1 MKKGGKF
8 LVFFILLFFI
18 VNNNSYSQD
27 IEDVTH
33 YIVNAGFDDDLT
45 FNSDGTTKNII
56 DKTTSLSNRSWAYIA
71 EDNSVYAWA
80 KTFDEGNGNWNEVD
94 ERTHAING
102 YVGQIYGWT
111 LTHKDFPACEWRYFG
126 TLPYD
131 LEEKAIPIADN
142 GNTYQTVP
150 SKPESVNKGNNI
162 GALFLR
168 AGWGGECTYKQTISL
183 PCARY
188 RLEYWTINVNS
199 NSNSEATDLTN
210 VTCRNEVFKD
220 KIGTGLSSR
229 VWTKHEF
236 EFTPTSEFT
245 LEFGYKAENVS
256 SNISPYV
263 FIDGIKL
270 YKIGESNYEEI
281 LKTDIENAA
290 NKLYAMA
297 DDDIFIYTPSIHEE
311 IYEVCDKAFESVTIT
326 EMEAE
331 LEILKVFT
339 EKIEE
344 LIPILKITS
353 SLITK
358 AEEIIAT
365 DTPKSGYE
373 EFIESYN
380 DILSKLEEAT
390 TDNVATI
397 KDMLDKAVNDYYNS
411 DGTSGNV
418 IDCSFLIK
426 NPQFTVDAAKPVYD
440 EYGTPTYPNIS
451 NYVAGTAPND
461 ATSIGW
467 YTGNITSGD
476 QRLNFAQGRICWNL
490 WDTSIGEHTISQD
503 LTELPDGFYTVSADM
518 ITQPD
523 WAHEAH
529 VYAQTS
535 ESDVSSAYLLV
546 GNWNNTNN
554 GEWTTLTT
562 DKIRVTDGNL
572 TIGGRSIFPESSQ
585 RGWFCMTNVHLY
597 FHGTEIEIE
606 DIKFADETINLLVG
620 ESLRLEPKIQPENV
634 TFKKFIWESSNP
646 DIITIDER
654 GYIFAARPGESTI
667 TATSIRNKEVYA
679 KCTIIVEENSIGV
692 KTLSIN
698 EIQSSNIDMYVDPS
712 FNYGG
717 WIELYN
723 PTDKPVSLYGLY
735 VSDDINDLKKHRLN
749 VEAGVVP
756 AKGYKNIWFDHHNV
770 KHSQVNFK
778 LDYDGGII
786 YLSDTKGDLITSQD
800 YPLAVPRTSYA
811 KTSTD
816 GSTWGLTANPTPEKD
831 NRSSTFEVGRMD
843 PPMVDKDAQL
853 FKSPFTVTVSIPSG
867 ATLRYTTDGSTPTLN
882 NGQTS
887 TTGIFD
893 VSSTVTYRFR
903 LFKEGTLP
911 SAVVTRSYLYKDRD
925 IVLPVISVVT
935 DPINLYDDSLGIY
948 VRGVNG
954 RTGNGQR
961 TPCNWNMD
969 WDRPVNFEYLTTDG
983 EMVINQEVDMAMCGG
998 WSRAWTPHS
1007 FKLKAEKI
1015 YEGKNFYD
1023 YPVFKTK
1030 PYLKHKTFQIR
1041 NGGNDNGSR
1050 IKDAA
1055 LQEIVRTS
1063 GIYVDGQAYQPA
1075 VHYINGNYVGL
1086 LNIREPNNKHFA
1098 YANYGYDSDEI
1109 DMFEIS
1115 PDSGYCQMTGT
1126 EDSFIKW
1133 YELTFDASNPET
1145 YEQICSMV
1153 DIDEYINYMA
1163 VEMYLGTSDWIRNN
1177 VKGFRP
1183 KQEDGKFHF
1192 VLFDLDSAF
1201 ETNSPFTLL
1210 ESRQIFTFNEIYDTG
1225 EILTEEIKLVTI
1237 FLNLLENDVFRK
1249 KFIDTF
1255 CLVAG
1260 SVFEPK
1266 RCKDIINKLAERT
1279 YSTLQQEGQ
1288 NPYNT
1293 GNNIITS
1300 LSNRQQIMIRAL
1312 NNYWKFKLSDINEQK
1327 VKLSSNIQEARI
1339 LLNDQIVPTNKFEG
1353 TLFGPVSI
1361 STTTPPG
1368 YKFLGWMSQ
1377 NNTVDSE
1384 EIIFS
1389 KGSEW
1394 AYYDQGS
1401 LDNENW
1407 VSSSFSSISWNNGNA
1422 PLGYYTGDNNNIRGY
1437 NTILDYGSNASEK
1450 RPTYYFRKTFNLQ
1463 TSPKENDIF
1472 KLDFT
1477 VDDGFIVYVN
1487 GQEAGRYIMPS
1498 GNVSYNTFASTHA
1511 SGNPD
1516 SGSMTLSP
1524 SLFKRGENIIAVEVH
1539 NNSTSSSDIFFD
1551 ASIVKQSF
1559 VSDEQIISID
1569 KKFDLPDNGN
1579 YELTALFEKLSSEEL
1594 VKTKTTPIKINEICA
1609 SNKTYI
1615 NDYFEKNDWIELY
1628 NTTDQSIDVA
1638 GMYISD
1644 NLNKPQKYQIP
1655 SDENINTKI
1664 DPLSY
1669 LIIWADKLTPINQL
1683 HTTFKLDADGGEVI
1697 LTSER
1702 GEWCDTLIYP
1712 AHISDYSVG
1721 LYPDGGKDLYIMEK
1735 QTLAETNI
1743 VNSYSKLQE
1752 KSNISNSI
1760 VNNISHDNFR
1770 LSYHNELIDILCENG
1785 GRIKLYIYT
1794 TTGLCIKEYN
1804 MQLQPKSV
1812 SVNIATLPNGIY
1824 FIQAINENGNR
1835 RNLKISK

>member
-1 MKKGGKF
+1 MKNLGN
-8 LVFFILLFFI
+8 LLTLFILSFSLGNI
-18 VNNNSYSQD
+18 NANPQD
-27 IEDVTH
+27 IVDVTH
-33 YIVNAGFDDDLT
+33 YIVNAGFDEDLT
-45 FNSDGTTKNII
+45 FNSDGTTKYII

-80 KTFDEGNGNWNEVD
+80 KTLDEGNGYWNATD
-94 ERTHAING
+94 GRIHAING
-102 YVGQIYGWT
+102 YVGQIHGWT

-131 LEEKAIPIADN
+131 LGEKAIPIADN
-142 GNTYQTVP
+142 GNTYQTIT
-150 SKPESVNKGNNI
+150 SKPDIANGEDNK

-168 AGWGGECTYKQTISL
+168 AGWGGECSYKQVVNL
-183 PCARY
+183 PCAKY
-188 RLEYWTINVNS
+188 RLEYWTININPS
-199 NSNSEATDLTN
+199 SSLEATDLTN
-210 VTCRNEVFKD
+210 ITCRD
-220 KIGTGLSSR
+220 KVYRDETGNSFTSKE
-229 VWTKHEF
+229 WTKHEI
-236 EFTPTSEFT
+236 EFVPTTEFT
-245 LEFGYKAENVS
+245 LEFGYKAGSVS
-256 SNISPYV
+256 SNNSP
-263 FIDGIKL
+263 FILIDGIKL

-281 LKTDIENAA
+281 LKTEIENAA
-290 NKLYAMA
+290 NKLYTIA

-311 IYEVCDKAFESVTIT
+311 IYKVCDNAFESATIT

-331 LEILKVFT
+331 LEILKAFT

-353 SLITK
+353 SLIAK
-358 AEEIIAT
+358 AEEIITT

-397 KDMLDKAVNDYYNS
+397 TDLLDKAVNDYYNS
-411 DGTSGNV
+411 DEITGNV

-426 NPQFTVDAAKPVYD
+426 NPQFTVDAAEPVYD

-467 YTGNITSGD
+467 YKGNITSGD

-518 ITQPD
+518 ITQLD

-535 ESDVSSAYLLV
+535 ESDVSSTYLLV
-546 GNWNNTNN
+546 GKWNNTNN

-572 TIGGRSIFPESSQ
+572 TIGGRSVFPERSQ

-606 DIKFADETINLLVG
+606 EIKFANDTINLLVG
-620 ESLRLEPKIQPENV
+620 ESLLLETKIQPENV
-634 TFKKFIWESSNP
+634 TFKKFKWESSNP
-646 DIITIDER
+646 DVITIDER
-654 GYIFAARPGESTI
+654 GYIFAAKPGESTI
-667 TATSIRNKEVYA
+667 TATSIRNQEISA
-679 KCTIIVEENSIGV
+679 KCTIIIEENSIGV
-692 KTLSIN
+692 KTLLIN

-723 PTDKPVSLYGLY
+723 PTDKPISLYGLY
-735 VSDDINDLKKHRLN
+735 VSDDINNLKKHRLN

-786 YLSDTKGDLITSQD
+786 YLSDTNGDLITSQD

-811 KTSTD
+811 KTSTNN
-816 GSTWGLTANPTPEKD
+816 STWGLTANPTPEKE
-831 NRSSTFEVGRMD
+831 NRGSTFEVGRMN
-843 PPMVDKDAQL
+843 PPIVDKDAQL

-867 ATLRYTTDGSTPTLN
+867 ATLRYTTDGSTPTLS

-903 LFKEGTLP
+903 LYKEGTLP
-911 SAVVTRSYLYKDRD
+911 SSVVTRSYLYQDRE

-935 DPINLYDDSLGIY
+935 DPVNLYDDSLGIY
-948 VRGVNG
+948 VKGMNG

-983 EMVINQEVDMAMCGG
+983 EMVINQEVDMSMCGG

-1030 PYLKHKTFQIR
+1030 PYLKHKTLQIR
-1041 NGGNDNGSR
+1041 NGGNDTGSR
-1050 IKDAA
+1050 IKDPA

-1063 GIYVDGQAYQPA
+1063 GFYVDGQAYQPA
-1075 VHYINGNYVGL
+1075 VHYINGKYIGL

-1109 DMFEIS
+1109 DMFEMS

-1126 EDSFIKW
+1126 EDSFLEW
-1133 YELTFDASNPET
+1133 YNLTFDASNPVT
-1145 YEQICSMV
+1145 YEKICTMV

-1177 VKGFRP
+1177 VKGFKPRE
-1183 KQEDGKFHF
+1183 KDGKFHF

-1225 EILTEEIKLVTI
+1225 LTLTEEIKLVTI
-1237 FLNLLENDVFRK
+1237 FLNMLDNDEFRK

-1260 SVFEPK
+1260 SVFEPE
-1266 RCKDIINKLAERT
+1266 RCKNIISTLAGHT
-1279 YSTLQQEGQ
+1279 YSTLKQESQ

-1293 GNNIITS
+1293 GNSIINT
-1300 LSNRQQIMIRAL
+1300 LSNRQQIMINAL
-1312 NNYWKFKLSDINEQK
+1312 KNYWKFYLSDVKEQKIKISANINEAK
-1327 VKLSSNIQEARI
+1327 I
-1339 LLNDQIVPTNKFEG
+1339 LINDMLVPTNRFDG
-1353 TLFGPVSI
+1353 TLFGPVAI
-1361 STTTPPG
+1361 STNTPPG
-1368 YKFLGWMSQ
+1368 YKFMGWMSQ
-1377 NNTVDSE
+1377 NKTVDSE

-1394 AYYDQGS
+1394 TYYDQGS
-1401 LDNENW
+1401 LDDEDW
-1407 VSSSFSSISWNNGNA
+1407 ISISYSTTSWNNGIA
-1422 PLGYYTGDNNNIRGY
+1422 PLGYYTGDNNNSRGY
-1437 NTILDYGSNASEK
+1437 NTILDYGSNASNK
-1450 RPTYYFRKTFNLQ
+1450 RTTYYFRKTFNLQ
-1463 TSPKENDIF
+1463 TNPKENDIF

-1487 GQEAGRYIMPS
+1487 GQEAGRYIMPG

-1516 SGSMTLSP
+1516 SGSMTLNP
-1524 SLFKRGENIIAVEVH
+1524 SLFKRGENIISVEVH

-1551 ASIVKQSF
+1551 ASIMKQSF
-1559 VSDEQIISID
+1559 VSDEHIISVD
-1569 KKFDLPDNGN
+1569 KKFDLLDNGN
-1579 YELTALFEKLSSEEL
+1579 YEITALFEKLSSEEL
-1594 VKTKTTPIKINEICA
+1594 VKTNTTPIKINEICA

-1628 NTTDQSIDVA
+1628 NTTDKSINVA

-1655 SDENINTKI
+1655 SIENVNTVI
-1664 DPLSY
+1664 EPYGY
-1669 LIIWADKLTPINQL
+1669 LILWADKLNPISQI
-1683 HTTFKLDADGGEVI
+1683 HTSFKLGAEGGEVI
-1697 LTSER
+1697 LTSED
-1702 GEWCDTLIYP
+1702 GAWCDTLIYP
-1712 AHISDYSVG
+1712 AHNSDFSVG
-1721 LYPDGGKDLYIMEK
+1721 LYPDGGSDLYIMEK

-1743 VNSYSKLQE
+1743 INSYSKLQE

-1770 LSYHNELIDILCENG
+1770 LSYQHESIDILCENG

-1794 TTGLCIKEYN
+1794 TTGLCIKEHKL
-1804 MQLQPKSV
+1804 QLQSKTG
-1812 SVNIATLPNGIY
+1812 SVNIESLPNGIY
-1824 FIQAINENGNR
+1824 LIQAINENGDR
-1835 RNLKISK
+1835 KNLKITK